1 MDDIHLCN
9 DLWSAQVWFTLELSR
24 MRFRAK
30 LHDRLRC
37 LAVAWVAWLEA
48 RGHVQDD
55 EEDDEL
61 LVTYNDQ
68 GLIRFTRPRTE

>member
-1 MDDIHLCN
+1 
-9 DLWSAQVWFTLELSR
+9 

-55 EEDDEL
+55 EEDDDEL
-61 LVTYNDQ
+61 LVADS
-68 GLIRFTRPRTE
+68 GMGDSGSKLGGDWPRWMDYDGGSHVWRQCD